1 MTFKPAC
8 ICRELDAV
16 LVYCPKDA
24 EVRVFVKPERFV
36 WLKTLNTSQR
46 NWSVNLSV
54 IFVFL
59 SMAQSNSW
67 KLARGK
73 AFRPRVPGLPSN
85 GCVNGKPL
93 LSVQMVA
100 ALEDVL
106 TPRVQRLGIKAAAA
120 LPAATA

>member
-1 MTFKPAC
+1 
-8 ICRELDAV
+8 
-16 LVYCPKDA
+16 
-24 EVRVFVKPERFV
+24 
-36 WLKTLNTSQR
+36 
-46 NWSVNLSV
+46 
-54 IFVFL
+54 
-59 SMAQSNSW
+59 MAQSNSW

-73 AFRPRVPGLPSN
+73 TFRPRVPGLPSN

-120 LPAATA
+120 LPAATAGKLSRGPLRVARSLLLPTRSKSLTPRRDPENILA